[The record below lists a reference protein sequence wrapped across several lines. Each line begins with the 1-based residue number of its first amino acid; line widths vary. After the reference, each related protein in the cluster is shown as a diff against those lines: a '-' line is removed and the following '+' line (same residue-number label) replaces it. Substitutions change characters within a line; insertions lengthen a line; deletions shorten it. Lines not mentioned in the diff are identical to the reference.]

1 MISRAGGVVKRMDD
15 DWGRR
20 TPGVAILRQQM
31 GDAAHRESSTF
42 PCIGDAVMPAAWPLA
57 YCPPDAF
64 ALPAVG
70 TQGMA
75 NRPSPEEG
83 TQAFLRKARW
93 WVSEANPDEVEVWR
107 VAEEKTGRRGS
118 MGMHRVRDRAA
129 ELHAYI
135 FPLLKMVCGRSI
147 IDVFL
152 CWGSIWFRGQSEW
165 IFMLCRGQML
175 WNAGDSGGMD
185 AVWFRPAAQAAGC
198 TGLAADDRRTTTP
211 TTSTASTAS
220 IVPTVPTAPA
230 TPTDRR

>member
-1 MISRAGGVVKRMDD
+1 MIHENAGKSKCLMRKMICAGSMVNGWRLEMISAGVHHTGACASVFSA
-15 DWGRR
+15 GARR
-20 TPGVAILRQQM
+20 FVCISGARGNAGSSVPPE
-31 GDAAHRESSTF
+31 HRESSTF

-118 MGMHRVRDRAA
+118 MGILRVKDQAKSKYRDTPR
-129 ELHAYI
+129 ER
-135 FPLLKMVCGRSI
+135 PGEV
-147 IDVFL
+147 
-152 CWGSIWFRGQSEW
+152 E
-165 IFMLCRGQML
+165 
-175 WNAGDSGGMD
+175 
-185 AVWFRPAAQAAGC
+185 VWGC
-198 TGLAADDRRTTTP
+198 TA
-211 TTSTASTAS
+211 
-220 IVPTVPTAPA
+220 
-230 TPTDRR
+230 

>member
-1 MISRAGGVVKRMDD
+1 
-15 DWGRR
+15 
-20 TPGVAILRQQM
+20 
-31 GDAAHRESSTF
+31 
-42 PCIGDAVMPAAWPLA
+42 
-57 YCPPDAF
+57 
-64 ALPAVG
+64 
-70 TQGMA
+70 
-75 NRPSPEEG
+75 
-83 TQAFLRKARW
+83 
-93 WVSEANPDEVEVWR
+93 
-107 VAEEKTGRRGS
+107 

-198 TGLAADDRRTTTP
+198 TGLAADDRR
-211 TTSTASTAS
+211 STNDHVNHVNRVNRVNRVDRADRADHVNRANCADRADRVNHVNRADRPPVNEPSADHPAPHFCNERSRLPCAAGFLCCFCSAS
-220 IVPTVPTAPA
+220 
-230 TPTDRR
+230 R